1 MFLERFF
8 IGNLWNAALICVML
22 GLKCLMQNRVSLR
35 FQHYS
40 WYVLIASL
48 LLPFFPG
55 GLWNGWPSAAQST
68 SQTIAAYNLSAS
80 NTVAANHTPWIED
93 TAQLMIGDAGSVQI
107 EFGILA
113 VWFAGVLILLAF
125 YWCGGYR
132 LRQVQHFAMLPSK
145 NIQDL
150 FDECCQKLKIRKNV
164 QVRQS
169 RFITAPVSFGW
180 KKPVVVLP
188 NRGIEKLPASD
199 LENVILHELTH
210 IRHGDLITNYLFC
223 GMQALYWLNPLVW
236 LAFRQMRR
244 DREAYCDW
252 AVLNELSDENARIA
266 YGQTILNFAAGCQ
279 TQFHTANGLCQNK
292 EQLKY
297 RLEQIVGY
305 QKDTAWRKTGGRC
318 LTGVLA
324 LLCLFQIPALAFCV
338 EDSGDYYVPSDS
350 ISMSEGDWDT
360 LSSDIDGCAVVYDL
374 NADHYTVYNENEITH
389 RVPPCSTFKIYS
401 ALNALEQGIISPVNN
416 TLSWDGN
423 HREFAV
429 WNQNHNLS
437 SAMQQSANWYF
448 QSMDQTAG
456 VEQLSQFYRGI
467 NYGNTVI
474 GSDAASYWNGSALK
488 ISALEQVEL
497 LVKLY
502 NNSWGFNAENVAAV
516 QNAMLLSASGDTALY
531 GKTGTGRIDS
541 TNIAGW
547 FVGYVEQSGNTYFFA
562 VYLCADTGTDGTAA
576 TQIAMDILD
585 SMDIKVNIPEGQYK

>member
-1 MFLERFF
+1 MFLERFLV
-8 IGNLWNAALICVML
+8 GNLWNAILICVMF
-22 GLKCLMQNRVSLR
+22 GLKRIMQNRVSLR
-35 FQHYS
+35 FQYYS

-55 GLWNGWPSAAQST
+55 GLWNEWSFAARNT
-68 SQTIAAYNLSAS
+68 SQTIATYNLTA
-80 NTVAANHTPWIED
+80 NTTVAANNTPWVED
-93 TAQLMIGDAGSVQI
+93 TTQLIMGDTGSLQVK
-107 EFGILA
+107 FGILSI
-113 VWFAGVLILLAF
+113 WFVGVLILLAF

-150 FDECCQKLKIRKNV
+150 FDKCCQKLGIRNNI

-180 KKPVVVLP
+180 KKPFVVLP
-188 NRGIEKLPASD
+188 NRGIEKLPASE
-199 LENVILHELTH
+199 LENVVLHELTH

-223 GMQALYWLNPLVW
+223 GMQALYWFNPLVW

-252 AVLNELSDENARIA
+252 AVLNELGDENARIA

-279 TQFHTANGLCQNK
+279 PQFHTANGLCQNK

-305 QKDTAWRKTGGRC
+305 QKDTPWRKISGRC
-318 LTGVLA
+318 LTGILA
-324 LLCLFQIPALAFCV
+324 LLCVFQIPVLALCA
-338 EDSGDYYVPSDS
+338 EPGEDYYTPSDS
-350 ISMSEGDWDT
+350 LSISKGGWDP
-360 LSSDIDGCAVVYDL
+360 LFSNIDGCAVVYDL
-374 NADHYTVYNENEITH
+374 NADHYTVCNESEITH

-401 ALNALEQGIISPVNN
+401 GLNALEQGIISPANN
-416 TLSWDGN
+416 TLPWDGN
-423 HREFAV
+423 NQEIAV
-429 WNQNHNLS
+429 WNQDQNLS
-437 SAMQQSANWYF
+437 SAMQQSVNWYF
-448 QSMDQTAG
+448 QSLDQTAG
-456 VEQLSQFYRGI
+456 VEQLSEFYRSI

-474 GSDAASYWNGSALK
+474 GNDAENYWNGSALK

-502 NNSWGFNAENVAAV
+502 TNSWGFNVENVAAIK
-516 QNAMLLSASGDTALY
+516 NSMLLSASGDTTLY
-531 GKTGTGRIDS
+531 GKTGTGKIDS

-547 FVGYVEQSGNTYFFA
+547 FVGYVEQAGNTYFFA
-562 VYLCADTGTDGTAA
+562 VYLCSDTGTDGATA
-576 TQIAMDILD
+576 TQIALDILD
-585 SMDIKVNIPEGQYK
+585 SMGVTVNHSE

>member
-1 MFLERFF
+1 MFLERFLV
-8 IGNLWNAALICVML
+8 GNLWNAVLICVIF
-22 GLKCLMQNRVSLR
+22 GLKRLMQNRVSLR
-35 FQHYS
+35 FQYYS

-55 GLWNGWPSAAQST
+55 GLWKEWSSAAQNA
-68 SQTIAAYNLSAS
+68 SQTIARYNLSAS
-80 NTVAANHTPWIED
+80 NTAAVNHTPGVED
-93 TAQLMIGDAGSVQI
+93 ATQLIIGDTGSVQI

-113 VWFAGVLILLAF
+113 VWFVGVLILLAF

-150 FDECCQKLKIRKNV
+150 FDKCCQKLRIRKNV
-164 QVRQS
+164 HVRQS

-180 KKPVVVLP
+180 KKPFVVLP
-188 NRGIEKLPASD
+188 NRGIEKLPASE
-199 LENVILHELTH
+199 LENVVLHELTH

-223 GMQALYWLNPLVW
+223 GMQALYWFNPLVW

-252 AVLNELSDENARIA
+252 AVLNELGDENARIA

-305 QKDTAWRKTGGRC
+305 QKDTAWRKIGGRC
-318 LTGVLA
+318 LTGILA
-324 LLCLFQIPALAFCV
+324 LLCLFQIPVLALCV
-338 EDSGDYYVPSDS
+338 ETGEDYYTPSNSLS
-350 ISMSEGDWDT
+350 ISEGDWNAMF
-360 LSSDIDGCAVVYDL
+360 SDISGCAVVYDL
-374 NADHYTVYNENEITH
+374 NADHYTVYNESEIIH

-401 ALNALEQGIISPVNN
+401 ALNALEQSIISPANN

-423 HREFAV
+423 HREFAI
-429 WNQNHNLS
+429 WDQNHNLS
-437 SAMQQSANWYF
+437 SAMQHSVNWYF
-448 QSMDQTAG
+448 QSLDQTAG
-456 VEQLSQFYRGI
+456 VEQLSQFYRSI

-474 GSDAASYWNGSALK
+474 GNDAENYWNGSALK
-488 ISALEQVEL
+488 ISALEQIEL

-502 NNSWGFNAENVAAV
+502 NNSWGFDSENIAAV
-516 QNAMLLSASGDTALY
+516 KNSMLLSVSDDTVLY
-531 GKTGTGRIDS
+531 GKTGTGKIDS

-547 FVGYVEQSGNTYFFA
+547 FIGYVEQGGNTYFFA
-562 VYLCADTGTDGTAA
+562 IYLCSDTGADGATA
-576 TQIAMDILD
+576 TQIAIDILD
-585 SMDIKVNIPEGQYK
+585 SMGIKVNIPV

>member
-1 MFLERFF
+1 MFLERFLV
-8 IGNLWNAALICVML
+8 GNLWNTVLICVMF
-22 GLKCLMQNRVSLR
+22 GLKRLMQKRVSLR
-35 FQHYS
+35 FQYYS

-55 GLWNGWPSAAQST
+55 GLWKEWSAAAQNT
-68 SQTIAAYNLSAS
+68 QQTIATYNLSA
-80 NTVAANHTPWIED
+80 NTTVAANNTPWVED
-93 TAQLMIGDAGSVQI
+93 TTQLITGDTGSLQVK
-107 EFGILA
+107 FGILSM
-113 VWFAGVLILLAF
+113 WFVGVLILLAF
-125 YWCGGYR
+125 YWCGSYR

-150 FDECCQKLKIRKNV
+150 FDKCCQKLRIRNNV

-180 KKPVVVLP
+180 KKPFVVLP
-188 NRGIEKLPASD
+188 NRGIEKLPASE
-199 LENVILHELTH
+199 LENVVLHELTH

-223 GMQALYWLNPLVW
+223 GMQALYWFNPLVW

-252 AVLNELSDENARIA
+252 AVLNELGDENARIA

-297 RLEQIVGY
+297 RLEQIVSY
-305 QKDTAWRKTGGRC
+305 QKDTRWRKIGGRC
-318 LTGVLA
+318 LTGALA
-324 LLCLFQIPALAFCV
+324 LLCIFQIPVLALCV
-338 EDSGDYYVPSDS
+338 ETGEDYYTPSNSLS
-350 ISMSEGDWDT
+350 ISEGDWNA
-360 LSSDIDGCAVVYDL
+360 LFSNIDGCAVVYDL
-374 NADHYTVYNENEITH
+374 NADHYTVYNESEITH

-401 ALNALEQGIISPVNN
+401 ALNALEQGVITPTDNILPWNG
-416 TLSWDGN
+416 TG
-423 HREFAV
+423 REFVA
-429 WNQNHNLS
+429 WNQDQNLN
-437 SAMQQSANWYF
+437 SAMQQSVNWYF

-456 VEQLSQFYRGI
+456 VEQLTKFYRSI

-474 GSDAASYWNGSALK
+474 GNDATNYWNGSALK

-502 NNSWGFNAENVAAV
+502 NNSWGFDSENIAAV
-516 QNAMLLSASGDTALY
+516 KNSMLLSASGDTTLY
-531 GKTGTGRIDS
+531 GKTGTGKIDS

-547 FVGYVEQSGNTYFFA
+547 FVGYVEQAGNTYFFA
-562 VYLCADTGTDGTAA
+562 VYLCSDTGADGTTA
-576 TQIAMDILD
+576 TQIAIDILD
-585 SMDIKVNIPEGQYK
+585 SMGIEVNIPV